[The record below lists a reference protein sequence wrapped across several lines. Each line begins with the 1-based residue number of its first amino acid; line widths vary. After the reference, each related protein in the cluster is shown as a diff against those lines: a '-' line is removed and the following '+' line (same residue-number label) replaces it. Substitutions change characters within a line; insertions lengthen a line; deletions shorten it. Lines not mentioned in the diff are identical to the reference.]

1 MRKSVTYFSL
11 DMNPNK
17 LNELNRRDFLSTTA
31 KACFG
36 VTIGG
41 SMAKLFNDNA
51 WAVDPKIA
59 RMGGGK
65 AKHVIYLYMSGGMTH
80 IDTFDP
86 KPDASSD
93 YKGPTRAIN
102 TNADGIQL
110 GHCLPQ
116 LAKQMDKVSLVRSL
130 STTQGAHEQGKYLM
144 HTGYSPRGS
153 VLHPSQGSWAA
164 KLAGRIS
171 DDLPPFVL
179 IGGGNR
185 HPGAGFF
192 EPKSAPLPIGD
203 PEKGLQNVKLRG
215 NTTNAGLKR
224 QLDMRLDLD
233 HDFDSKFHRGQKSVR
248 AYNDMYDS
256 AVQMMKSKDLEAFD
270 LSREKEVTRNAYG
283 RDRFAQG
290 VLLARRL
297 VEKGVRFIEV
307 EYGGFD
313 WHADNFTQMEEKI
326 PVLDQALG
334 ALLADLSAKGL
345 LDSTL
350 VVVATEFGRTPRVTN
365 DGGRN
370 HYPKAFSC
378 LFAGGGV
385 KGGYAHGKTDE
396 TASNVIE
403 GKVGAHDFSS
413 TIAFALGI
421 PHDKILMSPSKRPF
435 AMGGKGG
442 TPITSLFG

>member
-1 MRKSVTYFSL
+1 
-11 DMNPNK
+11 MNPNQM
-17 LNELNRRDFLSTTA
+17 NELNRRDFLSTTA
-31 KACFG
+31 KTCFG
-36 VTIGG
+36 LTIGG
-41 SMAKLFNDNA
+41 SVAKLFSNNA
-51 WAVDPKIA
+51 WAVDPAIA
-59 RMGGGK
+59 RAGGGK

-86 KPDASSD
+86 KPDAPSEVR
-93 YKGPTRAIN
+93 GPTKAIA
-102 TNADGIQL
+102 TKVDGIQL
-110 GHCLPQ
+110 GHCMPM

-153 VLHPSQGSWAA
+153 VLHPSSGSWAA

-171 DDLPPFVL
+171 EDLPPFVL
-179 IGGGNR
+179 VGGGNR

-192 EPKSAPLPIGD
+192 EPNSAPLPIGD
-203 PEKGLQNVKLRG
+203 PEKGLQNVKPRG
-215 NTTNAGLKR
+215 NTTDAALKR
-224 QLDMRLDLD
+224 QLEMRLELD
-233 HDFDSKFHRGQKSVR
+233 HDFDTKFHRGQKSVR

-256 AVQMMKSKDLEAFD
+256 AVQMMKSKDLDAFD
-270 LSREKEVTRNAYG
+270 LSRETQVTRDAYG
-283 RDRFAQG
+283 RERFAQG

-297 VEKGVRFIEV
+297 VERGVRFVEV

-313 WHADNFTQMEEKI
+313 WHADNFNQMEEKI

-350 VVVATEFGRTPRVTN
+350 VVVATEFGRTPQITN
-365 DGGRN
+365 DAGRN

-385 KGGYAHGKTDE
+385 KGGHVHGKTDE
-396 TASNVIE
+396 TASKVVE
-403 GKVGAHDFSS
+403 GKVGADDFNS

-421 PHDKILMSPSKRPF
+421 PHDKVVMSPSKRPF
-435 AMGGKGG
+435 KMGGKQGQ
-442 TPITSLFG
+442 PIASLFG

>member
-1 MRKSVTYFSL
+1 
-11 DMNPNK
+11 MNPNRM
-17 LNELNRRDFLSTTA
+17 NELNRRDFLSSTA
-31 KACFG
+31 KTCFG
-36 VTIGG
+36 LTIGG
-41 SMAKLFNDNA
+41 SVAKLFSDNA
-51 WAVDPKIA
+51 WAVDPAIA
-59 RMGGGK
+59 KAGGGK

-86 KPDASSD
+86 KPDAPSEVR
-93 YKGPTRAIN
+93 GPTKAIA
-102 TNADGIQL
+102 TKVDGIQL
-110 GHCLPQ
+110 GHCMPM

-153 VLHPSQGSWAA
+153 VLHPSSGSWTA

-171 DDLPPFVL
+171 EDLPPFVL
-179 IGGGNR
+179 VGGGNR

-192 EPKSAPLPIGD
+192 EPNSAPLPIGD
-203 PEKGLQNVKLRG
+203 PEKGLQNVNPRG
-215 NTTNAGLKR
+215 NTTDAALKR
-224 QLDMRLDLD
+224 QLEMRQELD
-233 HDFDSKFHRGQKSVR
+233 HDFDTKFHRGQKSVR

-256 AVQMMKSKDLEAFD
+256 ALKMMKSQDLDAFD
-270 LSREKEVTRNAYG
+270 LSRENEVTRNAYG
-283 RDRFAQG
+283 RERFAQG

-297 VEKGVRFIEV
+297 VERGVRFVEV

-313 WHADNFTQMEEKI
+313 WHADNFNQMEEKI

-345 LDSTL
+345 LESTL
-350 VVVATEFGRTPRVTN
+350 VVVATEFGRTPRITN
-365 DGGRN
+365 DAGRN

-385 KGGYAHGKTDE
+385 KGGHVHGKTDA
-396 TASNVIE
+396 TAASVVE
-403 GKVGAHDFSS
+403 GKVGADDFNS

-421 PHDKILMSPSKRPF
+421 PHDKVVMSPTKRPF
-435 AMGGKGG
+435 RMGGRKGQ
-442 TPITSLFG
+442 PISSLFG

>member
-1 MRKSVTYFSL
+1 
-11 DMNPNK
+11 MNANQ

-36 VTIGG
+36 LTIGG
-41 SMAKLFNDNA
+41 SMARLFTQNA
-51 WAVDPKIA
+51 WAVDPAIA
-59 RMGGGK
+59 RAGGGK
-65 AKHVIYLYMSGGMTH
+65 AKHVIYLYMAGGMTH

-86 KPDASSD
+86 KPEAPSEVR
-93 YKGPTRAIN
+93 GPTRAIG
-102 TNADGIQL
+102 TKVDGIQL
-110 GHCLPQ
+110 GHCMPL
-116 LAKQMDKVSLVRSL
+116 LAKQMDKVALVRSL

-153 VLHPSQGSWAA
+153 VLHPSSGSWAA
-164 KLAGRIS
+164 KLAGRLS
-171 DDLPPFVL
+171 EDLPPFVL

-192 EPKSAPLPIGD
+192 EPHSAPLPIGD

-215 NTTNAGLKR
+215 NTTDDDLKR
-224 QLDMRLDLD
+224 QLDLRRELD
-233 HDFDSKFHRGQKSVR
+233 HDFDTRFHRGQKSVR

-256 AVQMMKSKDLEAFD
+256 AVRMMKSEDLDAFD
-270 LSREKEVTRNAYG
+270 LSKETEVSRNAYG

-297 VEKGVRFIEV
+297 VEKGVRFVEV

-326 PVLDQALG
+326 PVLDQALA

-345 LDSTL
+345 LESTL
-350 VVVATEFGRTPRVTN
+350 VVVATEFGRTPQITP
-365 DGGRN
+365 DAGRN

-378 LFAGGGV
+378 LFAGGGI
-385 KGGYAHGKTDE
+385 KGGHVHGKTDA
-396 TASNVIE
+396 TAANVIE
-403 GKVGAHDFSS
+403 GKVGADDFNA

-421 PHDKILMSPSKRPF
+421 PHDKVVMSPTKRPF
-435 AMGGKGG
+435 KMGGKEG
-442 TPITSLFG
+442 TPIASLFG